1 MTFEAYT
8 NPDFTWPQKILFF
21 LICAGA
27 VFLCLL
33 LIQAVS
39 KASVQSVRKK
49 KRAVLLYE
57 RTMTWTQK
65 FYEMIIAGT
74 SVISFASSY
83 VVLNHIYALIEEG
96 AAAGAAAEGF
106 ATAWANGKD
115 FILLLLICLSCILN
129 TVLDK
134 LLIPLKQLD
143 RSQIATIRM
152 LSMFYVI
159 IILVFLNLIG
169 DESEYSP
176 VMIYYLGLM
185 VGRFVYFDASF
196 MDFVSAMKNVIL
208 NLPFLLLGLA
218 LSGGLSF
225 LGFKLGYLL
234 ERNYYIVGLFYTHIF
249 LLIAV
254 FIFHHCRIVR
264 LFVKKPKRME
274 IAEPAQPL
282 EAPFPEDPT
291 KEAPLPENHFP
302 EEEPPEE

>member
-1 MTFEAYT
+1 MTVDAYL
-8 NPDFTWPQKILFF
+8 NPDFTWPKKLLF
-21 LICAGA
+21 LLVTALG

-33 LIQAVS
+33 LIQWLS
-39 KASVQSVRKK
+39 KMSVQSVRKK
-49 KRAVLLYE
+49 RRGLILYN
-57 RTMTWTQK
+57 RTMIWTQK

-74 SVISFASSY
+74 SVISFACSY
-83 VVLNHIYALIEEG
+83 VVLNHIYSLIGEG
-96 AAAGAAAEGF
+96 AAAGVAAESF
-106 ATAWANGKD
+106 ARAWAGGKD

-143 RSQIATIRM
+143 RSQITTIRM

-196 MDFVSAMKNVIL
+196 MDFVSAMINMVK

-218 LSGGLSF
+218 LSGGLCF
-225 LGFKLGYLL
+225 LGFRLGYLL

-254 FIFHHCRIVR
+254 FIFHHCRITR
-264 LFVKKPKRME
+264 LFVKKPKTTE
-274 IAEPAQPL
+274 E
-282 EAPFPEDPT
+282 
-291 KEAPLPENHFP
+291 KEEQVGIGHPNMLFFLPRLC
-302 EEEPPEE
+302 